1 LPGPFFMPGDVVL
14 TSADGNRTVT
24 WADPEPIGHGAL
36 FHSAVEVASRVT
48 AGELES
54 PLRPAAYVVAGLQA
68 LDEVS
73 RQVGVR
79 YDAAR

>member
-1 LPGPFFMPGDVVL
+1 MPGDVVL

-24 WADPEPIGHGAL
+24 RAEPEPIGHGGL
-36 FHSAVEVASRVT
+36 YHSAVEVALRVS

-54 PLRPAAYVVAGLQA
+54 PLRPATDVVAGLRA
-68 LDEVS
+68 LDEVG
-73 RQVGVR
+73 RQLGVR